1 MMPAFPFRKLTCNA
15 AVKGG
20 RVTKAKKP
28 VTPKIKSELLE
39 EGIASYKA
47 AANATAKDNFEDEV

>member
-1 MMPAFPFRKLTCNA
+1 MIPALPLRKLTCNA

-20 RVTKAKKP
+20 RVTKPKKP

-47 AANATAKDNFEDEV
+47 VVNATAEDDFEDEV